1 MTIKNNFIVSV
12 IMNCHNGEKFLK
24 ESINSLINQTY
35 TNWELIFYDN
45 FSSDK
50 SLSIVTSFNDHRIK
64 IYKSKSFINLY
75 HARNEAIKK
84 VCGKYI
90 FFLDTDD
97 FWEKN
102 KVEEQVKFMEKNN
115 QFSMVY
121 SNFFILD
128 EKKKRK
134 NVFYNFLLPEGKITD
149 KILKKYTIGILTVCI
164 KKQMFVNKNFEE
176 SFNVIGDFDFFVNL
190 SIDHSI
196 GCIQK
201 PLACY
206 RTHEDNYSKKN
217 IKIHINELKSWIRS
231 NNLKFAKLGYS
242 LFYQRLYL
250 FKLKIKKIF
259 LGM

>member
-1 MTIKNNFIVSV
+1 MKKNSSLVSI

-24 ESINSLINQTY
+24 ETINSLLNQTY

-45 FSSDK
+45 LSSDN
-50 SLSIVTSFNDHRIK
+50 SLSIVASFNDQRIK

-84 VCGKYI
+84 VSGKYI

-97 FWEKN
+97 LWEQN
-102 KVEEQVKFMEKNN
+102 KVKEQVEFMENNN
-115 QFSMVY
+115 QYSMVY
-121 SNFFILD
+121 SNFYILD

-134 NVFYNFLLPEGKITD
+134 DICYNFLLPEGKITE

-164 KKQMFVNKNFEE
+164 KKEMFVTKKFEE
-176 SFNVIGDFDFFVNL
+176 NFNVIGDFDFFVNL
-190 SIDHSI
+190 SIEHNI
-196 GCIQK
+196 GCIQE

-206 RTHEDNYSKKN
+206 RKHEENYSRKN
-217 IKIHINELKSWIRS
+217 IKIHIEELKSWIQS

-242 LFYQRLYL
+242 LFHQKFYL
-250 FKLKIKKIF
+250 FKLKIKLF